1 MKDRQHIEAYRRFC
15 EDGQLPVFYHP
26 GWLDRAAGEGQWG
39 FALLNDADGAIRAAW
54 PYLRVR
60 KWGMN
65 ALLNPRMTSYLGPV
79 AAGPSEDEELTAL
92 YHRLPRHLLLE
103 QKINPDAGISG
114 TPVSKIQRIPSPTYL
129 LNLKTEESRLLE
141 NMKESLRRQIRKAE
155 RNLEVTAGQ
164 PDELAML
171 FDAELRGK
179 VGRNLLPLPQ
189 LTALLALLKGE
200 NGFLLAA
207 RASGQVLGGIAIV
220 RNFRSYY
227 YLIGAQNEKGR
238 EMAAM
243 SGLMWEAIR
252 EVRRR
257 GAPLFDFEGSSIP
270 SIARFFSSFGAEIGV
285 QISWRQAPRPV
296 LRLLKKS

>member
-15 EDGQLPVFYHP
+15 EDAKLPVFYHP
-26 GWLDRAAGEGQWG
+26 RWLDRAAGEGQWG
-39 FALLNDADGAIRAAW
+39 LSLLNDTDGSIRAAW
-54 PYLRVR
+54 PYLRIR

-79 AAGPSEDEELTAL
+79 AAGPLEEEELAVL

-114 TPVSKIQRIPSPTYL
+114 TPDSKIKRIPSPTYL
-129 LNLKTEESRLLE
+129 LNLKNDESRLLE
-141 NMKESLRRQIRKAE
+141 NMKESLRRQIRKAG
-155 RNLEVTAGQ
+155 RNLEMTSGQ

-179 VGRNLLPLPQ
+179 VGKNLLPLPQ
-189 LTALLALLKGE
+189 LTALLSLLNDE
-200 NGFLLAA
+200 DGFLLAA
-207 RASGQVLGGIAIV
+207 RASGQLLGGIAIV

-227 YLIGAQNEKGR
+227 YLMGAQTDKGR

-252 EVRRR
+252 ETRRR
-257 GAPLFDFEGSSIP
+257 EAPLFDFEGSSIP

-285 QISWRQAPRPV
+285 QITWRQAPRPL
-296 LRLLKKS
+296 LRLLRKS